1 LVQLDYTEQIF
12 TNNPEQEIW
21 NYIGDFES
29 EHFCH
34 EFIKKCIKIKD
45 SWKRSNRILKSKK
58 KSKKKLEVFNPIR
71 VSDIKKNTPEI
82 MNNTKQARDFYLSS
96 KTLPLLSKPVVLH
109 YTFEKLANI
118 LALITFREPSSLY
131 AHGLTYWPPKPIR
144 VAPNGLFQIF
154 HDCYSEDISIYL
166 EEREFKLE
174 NIVDAGQ
181 INYIH
186 LYAKVGQHSLNINQ
200 IFDEKNKK
208 EVALHELDREFIFI
222 FALST
227 LARYRV
233 NEWIEI
239 ISGKKSDLILKIRR
253 YLQAVEILFPNLILN
268 ELYEKV
274 LLFYEPARIGGPDD
288 IHSLEGQ

>member
-1 LVQLDYTEQIF
+1 LVQLDYPEQIF
-12 TNNPEQEIW
+12 TKYPEQEIW

-34 EFIKKCIKIKD
+34 EFIKERIKRKD
-45 SWKRSNRILKSKK
+45 SWKRSNRILKAKQN
-58 KSKKKLEVFNPIR
+58 KKKLEVFNPVG
-71 VSDIKKNTPEI
+71 VSDIKKIIPEI

-96 KTLPLLSKPVVLH
+96 KTLPLVSKPVVLH

-118 LALITFREPSSLY
+118 LALITFRDPHSKY
-131 AHGLTYWPPKPIR
+131 AHGLSYHPPGPII
-144 VAPNGLFQIF
+144 VSPKGLFQIF

-186 LYAKVGQHSLNINQ
+186 LYAEVGQHSLNINR
-200 IFDEKNKK
+200 IFYEKNKK
-208 EVALHELDREFIFI
+208 KVALHELDREFIFI

-253 YLQAVEILFPNLILN
+253 YLQAVEVLFPNLILN
-268 ELYEKV
+268 ELYEKI
-274 LLFYEPARIGGPDD
+274 LLFYEPARTGGPDD
-288 IHSLEGQ
+288 ILRLEEQ

>member
-1 LVQLDYTEQIF
+1 MVQLDYPEQIF

-21 NYIGDFES
+21 NYIGDFET

-34 EFIKKCIKIKD
+34 EFIKKRIKRKD
-45 SWKRSNRILKSKK
+45 SRKRSNRILNAKQSKK
-58 KSKKKLEVFNPIR
+58 NLEVFNPVR
-71 VSDIKKNTPEI
+71 VSDIKKIIPEI

-96 KTLPLLSKPVVLH
+96 KTLPLVSKPVVLH

-118 LALITFREPSSLY
+118 LVNITFREPSSIY
-131 AHGLTYWPPKPIR
+131 THGLSYYPPKPIH
-144 VAPNGLFQIF
+144 VARKGLFQIF
-154 HDCYSEDISIYL
+154 HDCFSDDISIYL
-166 EEREFKLE
+166 EEQEFKLE
-174 NIVDAGQ
+174 NIVDAGPKH
-181 INYIH
+181 YTD
-186 LYAKVGQHSLNINQ
+186 LYAEVGHHSLNINR

-239 ISGKKSDLILKIRR
+239 ISGKKSDLILRIRR
-253 YLQAVEILFPNLILN
+253 YLQTVEVLFPNLILN

-274 LLFYEPARIGGPDD
+274 LLFYEPARTGGPVD
-288 IHSLEGQ
+288 ILSLEGQ

>member
-1 LVQLDYTEQIF
+1 MTNHRQIF

-29 EHFCH
+29 EQFCH
-34 EFIKKCIKIKD
+34 EFMKKRIKRKD
-45 SWKRSNRILKSKK
+45 SWKRCNQILKAKQSKK
-58 KSKKKLEVFNPIR
+58 NLEVFKPIR
-71 VSDIKKNTPEI
+71 VSDIKKNIPEL

-96 KTLPLLSKPVVLH
+96 KTLPLVSKPVVLH

-118 LALITFREPSSLY
+118 LALVTFREPHSKY
-131 AHGLTYWPPKPIR
+131 AHGLSYHPPRPIIVR
-144 VAPNGLFQIF
+144 PTGLFQIF
-154 HDCYSEDISIYL
+154 HDCYSDDISIYL

-174 NIVDAGQ
+174 NIVDAGP
-181 INYIH
+181 INYID
-186 LYAKVGQHSLNINQ
+186 LYAEVGHHILMNRIY
-200 IFDEKNKK
+200 DEKNKT
-208 EVALHELDREFIFI
+208 EVALLELDREFIFI
-222 FALST
+222 FVLST

-239 ISGKKSDLILKIRR
+239 ISGKKSDLIRKIRR
-253 YLQAVEILFPNLILN
+253 YLQAVELLFPNLILN
-268 ELYEKV
+268 ELYEEV